1 MKELTSYVFSFE
13 NLIQDNFLYVC
24 RQDGVYLETVPAE
37 TLRLFPL
44 TSAPLRKIADSLHL
58 EKHSLKDAK
67 NCSKDLPF
75 TINRTTGKISGSSL
89 QFRRHR
95 NRAAEPQP
103 RTVPKSPGILRESAK
118 GPCSERRIRET
129 EGMPC
134 GHSPFSARNNRSSEC
149 ASHT

>member
-13 NLIQDNFLYVC
+13 NLIQDNFLYADKTEYIWKLFQQK
-24 RQDGVYLETVPAE
+24 RSGFFLSRPRRFGKSLTVS
-37 TLRLFPL
+37 TL
-44 TSAPLRKIADSLHL
+44 
-58 EKHSLKDAK
+58 KHSLKDAK

-103 RTVPKSPGILRESAK
+103 RTVSPRI
-118 GPCSERRIRET
+118 SERSVLRT
-129 EGMPC
+129 P
-134 GHSPFSARNNRSSEC
+134 HPRN
-149 ASHT
+149 

>member
-13 NLIQDNFLYVC
+13 NLIQDNFLYADKTEYIWKLF
-24 RQDGVYLETVPAE
+24 QQK

-58 EKHSLKDAK
+58 ESILCKDAK

-103 RTVPKSPGILRESAK
+103 RTVPKSPRILRESAK

-134 GHSPFSARNNRSSEC
+134 GHNPFSARNNRSSEC

>member
-58 EKHSLKDAK
+58 ES
-67 NCSKDLPF
+67 
-75 TINRTTGKISGSSL
+75 
-89 QFRRHR
+89 
-95 NRAAEPQP
+95 
-103 RTVPKSPGILRESAK
+103 IL
-118 GPCSERRIRET
+118 
-129 EGMPC
+129 
-134 GHSPFSARNNRSSEC
+134 
-149 ASHT
+149 